1 VRAPGPF
8 RTVTHRRLNWRGL
21 AQDLPLKLVALS
33 VALLL
38 WVTVAQA
45 AVREDTVDFAGRIA
59 VERPEIPDGF
69 VLRGQL
75 GDVAVRLRGT
85 PAALSRVSSEDI
97 RATIEPSI
105 IAAARG
111 EQQDAPVRVTVAR
124 EGVQVVVADPAT
136 VPVRLERIISR
147 RLAVQPRFANE
158 PPSGFVPGEAAVGPA
173 EVTVTGPESAVA
185 LVTGVFATVRFGDVG
200 LDLTQTVQALA
211 VDKAGAP
218 VEGVQAE
225 PAAIQVRV
233 PLLPTSTTR
242 TVPVLFELRGAV
254 ASGYWVSRVTTD
266 PVAVTIRGEPGVL
279 GRLERLETV
288 AVDVTGL
295 AASRSVRVPLV
306 LPAGV
311 APLEPTEATVTVT
324 VVALTGTRPFPL
336 VAVQAVGL
344 AATQAA
350 SIEPRTIDVLVSGQV
365 PTLATLTAE
374 QVSASVDVTGRA
386 AGTYE
391 LDVAVRVP
399 QGATIQGVQ
408 PTRVRVTITNR

>member
-1 VRAPGPF
+1 MRAPGPF

-33 VALLL
+33 VALML

-85 PAALSRVSSEDI
+85 PVALSRVAREDI
-97 RATIEPSI
+97 RATIEPLI

-111 EQQDAPVRVTVAR
+111 EPQDAPIRVTVAR
-124 EGVQVVVADPAT
+124 EGVQVVAADPAT
-136 VPVRLERIISR
+136 VAVRLERIISR

-158 PPSGFVPGEAAVGPA
+158 PPSGFVRGEAAVVPA

-185 LVTGVFATVRFGDVG
+185 LVTAVFATVRFGDVG
-200 LDLTQTVQALA
+200 LDLTQTVQAMA

-225 PAAIQVRV
+225 PGAIQVRV

-242 TVPVLFELRGAV
+242 TVPVLFVLRGAV
-254 ASGYWVSRVTTD
+254 ASGYWVSRVATD
-266 PVAVTIRGEPGVL
+266 PVAVTVRGGPGVL

-288 AVDVTGL
+288 PVDVTGL
-295 AASRSVRVPLV
+295 TASRSVRVPLV

-344 AATQAA
+344 GANQAA
-350 SIEPRTIDVLVSGQV
+350 SIEPRTVDVLVAGQV
-365 PTLATLTAE
+365 PTLTTLAAD
-374 QVSASVDVTGRA
+374 QVSAAVDVTGRA
-386 AGTYE
+386 PGTYE
-391 LDVAVRVP
+391 LDVVVRVP
-399 QGATIQGVQ
+399 QGVTIQSVQ
-408 PTRVRVTITNR
+408 PARVRVTITSR